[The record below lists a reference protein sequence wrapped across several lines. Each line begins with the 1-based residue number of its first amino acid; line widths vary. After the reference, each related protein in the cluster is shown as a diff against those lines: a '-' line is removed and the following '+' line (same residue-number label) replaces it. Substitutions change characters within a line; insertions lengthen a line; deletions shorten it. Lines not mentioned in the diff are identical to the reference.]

1 MIVNRND
8 TLFPPDHKI
17 EKVAK
22 YFNFLPV
29 EKTPP
34 LDRGRKKSPASAAD
48 PSPLYGVPSESANT
62 SFV

>member
-8 TLFPPDHKI
+8 TLFPPDLKI

-34 LDRGRKKSPASAAD
+34 LDRGRKKAPVSVAD
-48 PSPLYGVPSESANT
+48 PPPFYGVPSESANT